1 MRATQI
7 LFFIKMNSLS
17 ESNTQ
22 PKQIQNK
29 TRYTLLLY
37 ILIVTILIVFLA
49 ATITLIAKQFAKK
62 ISTEGYTQVP
72 Q

>member
-1 MRATQI
+1 
-7 LFFIKMNSLS
+7 MNSLS

-22 PKQIQNK
+22 PNRN
-29 TRYTLLLY
+29 RYTLLLY
-37 ILIVTILIVFLA
+37 ILIITILIVFLA